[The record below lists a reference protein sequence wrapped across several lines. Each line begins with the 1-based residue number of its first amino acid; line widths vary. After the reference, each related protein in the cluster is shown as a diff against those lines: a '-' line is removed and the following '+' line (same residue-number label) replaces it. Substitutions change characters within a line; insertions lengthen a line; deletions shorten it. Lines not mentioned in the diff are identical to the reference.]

1 MVTYVLKSRTD
12 NRLVYEYYPKGDT
25 EKLPG
30 LISVWMKKRNI
41 ALDIAAEA
49 DFIVFSTSE
58 EIREL
63 KDSIDEVYMEL
74 DMIPESDEEWE
85 SIVEAYD
92 WYYYAEK
99 VIDELSRCIY
109 YGNFYNAGKIE
120 W

>member
-1 MVTYVLKSRTD
+1 MVTYVLKSRTA
-12 NRLVYEYYPKGDT
+12 NRLVYEYYPEGDT

-63 KDSIDEVYMEL
+63 KDSIDEIYMEL
-74 DMIPESDEEWE
+74 DMIPENDEDWE

-92 WYYYAEK
+92 WYYYADK
-99 VIDELSRCIY
+99 VVDELSKCMSN
-109 YGNFYNAGKIE
+109 GNFYNASTVE
-120 W
+120 